1 MLKIVLYASLSLAAM
16 ALTGSLGGA
25 QQATFKRT
33 ELQRGDLSISG
44 REAVQTLA
52 EIPSGVASGR
62 HTHPG
67 QEVGYI
73 LEGTV
78 VMEIEGKQP
87 VTLKAGD
94 VFYEAPGAI
103 HSTSASASP
112 DRPAKILAIII
123 GEKGKQVTTYEP

>member
-1 MLKIVLYASLSLAAM
+1 MLKLILYTSLSLAAM
-16 ALTGSLGGA
+16 AFAVSLGGA

-44 REAVQTLA
+44 QEAVQSLA

-67 QEVGYI
+67 EEVGYI

-78 VMEIEGKQP
+78 VMESEGKPP

-94 VFYEAPGAI
+94 VFLIPAGHI
-103 HSTSASASP
+103 HNARNIGTETSKMLSTY
-112 DRPAKILAIII
+112 IV
-123 GEKGKQVTTYEP
+123 EKGKPLATPVP